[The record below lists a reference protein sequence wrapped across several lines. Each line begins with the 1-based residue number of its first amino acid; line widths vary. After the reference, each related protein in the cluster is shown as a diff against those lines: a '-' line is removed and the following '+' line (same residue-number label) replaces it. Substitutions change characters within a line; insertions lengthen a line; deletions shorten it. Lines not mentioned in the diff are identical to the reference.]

1 MTPNKYF
8 MSTKE
13 PIFYVYAYLREN
25 DSDTAIKGTPYY
37 IGKGKGRRA
46 NTKHKSIP
54 IPKDKS
60 RIVFLETNL
69 TEVGAFALERRM
81 IRWYGRKDNGTGI
94 LRNMADGGDGTSNPS
109 AAARAKMRN
118 AKLGHLPGNKG
129 KKDSEETKIKKR
141 IAAGARAADKD
152 KPKSEAMLAYLA
164 NIESLKNVPLPEET
178 RIKMSI
184 SAKLRWERKRNNN

>member
-1 MTPNKYF
+1 

-152 KPKSEAMLAYLA
+152 KPKSEAMLSYLA
-164 NIESLKNVPLPEET
+164 NIESLKNVHLPEET